1 MDLYMIRRR
10 TAWGNPTELKAAA
23 EKSGRIGN
31 EEMPDR
37 VRWIRSYV
45 VKEADGRLGT
55 VCIYQ
60 ARDPQSIKEHASRV
74 GMPAD
79 EILPIMDTVIV
90 RGDPEKAVA

>member
-1 MDLYMIRRR
+1 MNLYFIRRR
-10 TAWGNPTELKAAA
+10 TAWADPAELKAAA

-31 EEMPDR
+31 QEMPDR

-45 VKEADGRLGT
+45 VKEDDGRLGT

-79 EILPIMDTVIV
+79 EIVPIMDTVVV
-90 RGDPEKAVA
+90 RADPEPATA